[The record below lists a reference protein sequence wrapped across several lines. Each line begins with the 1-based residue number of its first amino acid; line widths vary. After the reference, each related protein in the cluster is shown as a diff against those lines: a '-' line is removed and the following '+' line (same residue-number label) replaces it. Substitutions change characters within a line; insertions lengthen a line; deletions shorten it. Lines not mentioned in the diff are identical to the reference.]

1 MLNKF
6 KLKSN
11 CSTFRD
17 FYKVATKLHGF
28 HKPII
33 IPCPFNASAS
43 LYVNAKGIKQTVEN
57 QMSTHQ

>member
-6 KLKSN
+6 KLQSN

-33 IPCPFNASAS
+33 IPCLFNASAS